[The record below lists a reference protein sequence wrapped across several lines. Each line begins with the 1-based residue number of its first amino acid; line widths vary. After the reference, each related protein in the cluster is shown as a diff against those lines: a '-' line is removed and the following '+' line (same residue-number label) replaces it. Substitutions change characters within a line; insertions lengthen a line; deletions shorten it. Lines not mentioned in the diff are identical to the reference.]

1 MAELRFKLSPTKKIP
16 FKLIGD
22 LTTIGRDPNNSIVID
37 HPSVSP
43 FHAEILLV
51 HSEDRY
57 EVFDLGSPHGT
68 KVNEEQVIRKEL
80 EDGDEIKFGQLAAE
94 IIIASSELKEQE
106 NQPAEQS
113 SNKEKSTAAARAAS
127 RPASPKLVKEPP
139 TKKLEKA
146 KVTEKEAA
154 KFKVKTSK
162 NDSFG
167 EAKVDSFSKDQLL
180 EIDQLKKELEESKQ
194 HISNLKS
201 SNKKLK
207 QEVDKKFTASH
218 LKGDLKKFK
227 KRNKSLKKEASAL
240 RSKIKKREDK
250 LEELS
255 QREAEFKTL
264 IDSIE
269 SLEKESSRL
278 SKQNESH
285 KLRNVEIKKKHK
297 KEESDILIALKNAES
312 AASEKIKI
320 ANEKAKTAL
329 EELEADIQQIKD
341 AREASKVLLVEKQKA
356 IKVAETEHLRHSDE
370 LEKVRVLRD
379 EIEEEFTELTNN
391 YSSLKEEVS
400 EAQKAKTKL
409 DNKYKEESQKY
420 NSEIQNLKSENDQ
433 LIETKESLNADV
445 SLLKADQEELK
456 DVTSNLSQAQ
466 KRFDE
471 KTKTLKNIE
480 TSITEATIKNNQLK
494 E

>member
-139 TKKLEKA
+139 TKKVEKA

-227 KRNKSLKKEASAL
+227 
-240 RSKIKKREDK
+240 
-250 LEELS
+250 
-255 QREAEFKTL
+255 
-264 IDSIE
+264 
-269 SLEKESSRL
+269 
-278 SKQNESH
+278 
-285 KLRNVEIKKKHK
+285 
-297 KEESDILIALKNAES
+297 
-312 AASEKIKI
+312 
-320 ANEKAKTAL
+320 
-329 EELEADIQQIKD
+329 
-341 AREASKVLLVEKQKA
+341 
-356 IKVAETEHLRHSDE
+356 
-370 LEKVRVLRD
+370 
-379 EIEEEFTELTNN
+379 
-391 YSSLKEEVS
+391 
-400 EAQKAKTKL
+400 
-409 DNKYKEESQKY
+409 
-420 NSEIQNLKSENDQ
+420 
-433 LIETKESLNADV
+433 
-445 SLLKADQEELK
+445 
-456 DVTSNLSQAQ
+456 
-466 KRFDE
+466 
-471 KTKTLKNIE
+471 
-480 TSITEATIKNNQLK
+480 
-494 E
+494 